1 MGLLC
6 LAQNKPADAQTYFAK
21 GGQSQENNEA
31 LGNLYIAQGQYE
43 RALTA
48 LKGSNTNGEALAMI
62 MTKDYAG
69 AQKVLAAVK
78 NADANT
84 AYLAAVVAAR
94 TSDAAAVAQNL
105 KKAVSL
111 DSSLKAKAQKDLEFA
126 KYQDAVNAL

>member
-1 MGLLC
+1 MQGTDQLVGLQE
-6 LAQNKPADAQTYFAK
+6 AAERRVADDLVAAVGK
-21 GGQSQENNEA
+21 RPIG
-31 LGNLYIAQGQYE
+31 
-43 RALTA
+43 
-48 LKGSNTNGEALAMI
+48 
-62 MTKDYAG
+62 
-69 AQKVLAAVK
+69 AVK